1 MLDGCVSNDRK
12 LNLKRRTEIRRNN
25 SDIFREKFIHGKSF
39 IFFIQIFFIYIFINQ
54 LKNIHMLT
62 C

>member
-1 MLDGCVSNDRK
+1 MLDACVSNDRK
-12 LNLKRRTEIRRNN
+12 LNLKRRTEIGRNN
-25 SDIFREKFIHGKSF
+25 SDIFREKIIHGKKF
-39 IFFIQIFFIYIFINQ
+39 HYFIQIFFIYIFINQ